1 MRSLRWLLLVAILAL
16 VAAVFGIYRKQR
28 DQATKHARP
37 MPPTIP
43 LGTLGTAQEYEW
55 GQSENGKPAVHVSA
69 KNSRLGDNN
78 MMELQEVELKIYMK
92 DGQHYDRVRSP
103 LAQFSTT
110 EAKLYAPGE
119 AEITLTVP
127 VEGEPAKAL
136 TAIKAAGIN
145 FDSRSGKAVTDKP
158 VAFTFDG
165 GSGTCTGAAYDPETH
180 ELQLQN
186 GVVLNL
192 HSRNPKAKPMKVEA
206 GDLRYSEKDGVIYLG
221 GWSRLTRD
229 QTLINAGPA
238 VVRLKANDQK
248 QKRLDTVDAPNAA
261 GTDKRP
267 GKELEY
273 AAGQLHVQYNED
285 GEMEKLNGT
294 NSAKL
299 VSHGNGSVTTMT
311 GNSVDLFFNTDSG
324 ESELASAL
332 AKGNGFIESKP
343 TPDPKGNTSDTKLLK
358 SDNLDL
364 FMKPGGRDLERVV
377 THSPGTLEFV
387 PNQIARHRRVLK
399 SSDMD
404 IRYGAKSE
412 IQSFHATN
420 AATETYP
427 SEEEKKKK
435 KANLA
440 VAYTTSKVLDAT
452 FDEKA
457 QLKLMKQLGDFRYVE
472 GARKAQADNATLE
485 QDRNVMNLENHAR
498 VADESGST
506 AGDTIE
512 LQQTT
517 GDFDAKGHV
526 STTRLPDEKK
536 TSSDMLDSEEPTQ
549 GLADRVTS
557 ANHNHLI
564 HYVGNAVL
572 WQASNRI
579 QADRIDIDRE
589 KKNLVAD
596 GQVIS
601 QFEDKKKEDK
611 KKEDKTKAD
620 DKKPV
625 GPKKAKPESAAP
637 IFTIVRA
644 RHMVYTDADRQ
655 AVYTGGTNF
664 FRPGLTVKSASLEA
678 FLNDNKSDEDSR
690 IHHAFAEGG
699 VEIVQAT
706 KGRQRIGTSEHAEY
720 YAQEGKII
728 LTGGE
733 PLLKDSLKGNTQ
745 GDKLTYFTETDKLI
759 MEGAPKKPVRTELHK
774 KKR

>member
-16 VAAVFGIYRKQR
+16 VAAVFGIYREQR
-28 DQATKHARP
+28 TSARRNARAV
-37 MPPTIP
+37 PPSLP

-69 KNSRLGDNN
+69 KNSRLTDDNQ
-78 MMELQEVELKIYMK
+78 MELTEVELKIYMK
-92 DGQHYDRVRSP
+92 DGKHYDRVRSP
-103 LAQFSTT
+103 QAQFSTS

-119 AEITLTVP
+119 AEITLGVP
-127 VEGEPAKAL
+127 VEGEPIKTL
-136 TAIKAAGIN
+136 TSIKAAGIN
-145 FDSRSGKAVTDKP
+145 FDSRSGKALTDKP

-165 GSGTCTGAAYDPETH
+165 GSGTCNGALYDPETH
-180 ELQLQN
+180 ELQLLH

-192 HSRNPKAKPMKVEA
+192 HSKNPKASPMKVEA
-206 GDLRYSEKDGVIYLG
+206 GDLNYHEKEGLVNLG
-221 GWSRLTRD
+221 GWSRLTHD
-229 QTLINAGPA
+229 QTVINAGPA
-238 VVRLKANDQK
+238 IVKLRISEDK
-248 QKRLDTVDAPNAA
+248 QKHLDTVAAPNAA

-273 AAGQLHVQYNED
+273 AAGLLHVQYNED

-294 NSAKL
+294 GGAKL

-311 GNSVDLFFNTDSG
+311 GNSVDLFFNTQTG
-324 ESELASAL
+324 ESELASAI
-332 AKGNGFIESKP
+332 AKGNGAIESKP
-343 TPDPKGNTSDTKLLK
+343 TPDPKGNTADTKRLK
-358 SDNLDL
+358 SDAIDL
-364 FMKPGGRDLERVV
+364 FMKPGGRDLDRVV
-377 THSPGTLEFV
+377 THAAGVLEFV
-387 PNQIARHRRVLK
+387 PNQILRHRRVLK

-412 IQSFHATN
+412 IQSFHANN

-427 SEEEKKKK
+427 SEDETKKKK
-435 KANLA
+435 PNLA
-440 VAYTTSKVLDAT
+440 LAYTTSKVLDAT

-457 QLKLMKQLGDFRYVE
+457 QLKLMKQTGDFRYVA
-472 GARKAQADNATLE
+472 GPRKAQADNATLE
-485 QDRNVMNLENHAR
+485 NERELMILEKNAR
-498 VADESGST
+498 VADASGST

-512 LQQTT
+512 LQQET

-536 TSSDMLDSEEPTQ
+536 TSSDMLDTEEPTQ

-579 QADRIDIDRE
+579 QADRIDIDRD
-589 KKNLVAD
+589 KKGLVAD

-601 QFEDKKKEDK
+601 QFEDKKKTD
-611 KKEDKTKAD
+611 
-620 DKKPV
+620 
-625 GPKKAKPESAAP
+625 KKAKPTPSAP

-644 RHMVYTDADRQ
+644 PHMVYTDADRQ

-664 FRPGLTVKSASLEA
+664 FRPGLTVKSANLQA
-678 FLNDNKSDEDSR
+678 FLNDSKSDADSR
-690 IHHAFAEGG
+690 IHHAFADGS
-699 VEIVQAT
+699 VEISQAA

-720 YAQEGKII
+720 YSEEGKIV

-733 PLLKDSLKGNTQ
+733 PFLRDSLRGNSR
-745 GDKLTYFTETDKLI
+745 GDKLTYFTEDDKLI
-759 MEGAPKKPVRTELHK
+759 MEGAPQKPVKTELHK